1 VARRKELNSVA
12 SGLYGSF
19 ISRNNDVAGY
29 WGIGKLCLLAQEN
42 ETSSVRLS
50 LLAQT
55 ISPES
60 LEFKKLLAGYH
71 SFLQRHLTARS
82 IPINWVVSAD
92 IELQFNP
99 EDRPKMHVPIVS
111 WGKLFKLSV
120 VITDDNSRAHTVCGY
135 SYCGPHNPKKEQ
147 QSGGSE
153 RF

>member
-1 VARRKELNSVA
+1 MARRKELNNVA

-42 ETSSVRLS
+42 EANAVQLK

-55 ISPES
+55 VSPES
-60 LEFKKLLAGYH
+60 TQFKKLLAGYY
-71 SFLQRHLTARS
+71 SFLQRHLTARG
-82 IPINWVVSAD
+82 IPMGWVVSAD
-92 IELQFNP
+92 IELNFNP
-99 EDRPKMHVPIVS
+99 EDRPKKHVPIVS

-120 VITDDNSRAHTVCGY
+120 VITDDKNRAHVFSGY
-135 SYCGPHNPKKEQ
+135 SYCGPHDPKKEQ
-147 QSGGSE
+147 QSGGPE